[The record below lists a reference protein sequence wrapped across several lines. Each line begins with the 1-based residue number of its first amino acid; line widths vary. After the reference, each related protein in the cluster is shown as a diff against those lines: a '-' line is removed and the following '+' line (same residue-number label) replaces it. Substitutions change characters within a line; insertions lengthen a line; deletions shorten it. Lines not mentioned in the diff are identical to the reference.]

1 MLNYTTLQNFLQFA
15 RMFLDVAI
23 ISLFLYFC
31 LRYVRNNSRTIQIFK
46 GILFILFVNAFAKA
60 LGLKTT
66 SWVAE
71 MFLNWGFLAAI
82 IIFQPEIRTVLEKL
96 GKTSV
101 FSRISTLSGN
111 EREYLVDELV
121 KATMILSEGETGALI
136 TIEQG
141 QSLSD
146 YIRTG
151 TPMNSVVTA
160 ELLTSIFVTS
170 TPLHDGAVII
180 QGDRIA
186 CASAYFPPTAL
197 DLPTRYG
204 ARHRAA
210 LGISEITDAIT
221 IVVSEETGLVSIS
234 HEGKLESMTA
244 TKLKEFLM
252 RVICDTETEVKS
264 RKTVQSASEK
274 RLMTIQQEIIEEKK
288 KQSDVPLIREE
299 TPVTPT
305 PAPKVQ
311 KEEKEKKGLFGGIF
325 KKKKKETEVVK
336 VNVIRGE
343 QTANPGNQ
351 NQSNSNQVN
360 QTYNSDPTNYGKGNG
375 ER

>member
-71 MFLNWGFLAAI
+71 MFLNWGFLAVI

-121 KATMILSEGETGALI
+121 KATMILSEEETGALI

-264 RKTVQSASEK
+264 RKTVQSESEK
-274 RLMTIQQEIIEEKK
+274 RLASIQQEIIEEKK
-288 KQSDVPLIREE
+288 KQGEIPLIKEE
-299 TPVTPT
+299 GMTPT
-305 PAPKVQ
+305 SQPKAKQ
-311 KEEKEKKGLFGGIF
+311 EEKEKKGLFGGVF
-325 KKKKKETEVVK
+325 KKKKKEKEVVK
-336 VNVIRGE
+336 VNAIRGE
-343 QTANPGNQ
+343 QVGNPTNQ
-351 NQSNSNQVN
+351 NQVNSNQMN

-375 ER
+375 NQ